1 MKHRRSRLTSNVRD
15 FIHSVGPHS
24 TSGHLP
30 ELVSLLDEW
39 LEVRNEKSDRST
51 LLFDKMKPL
60 IQQLLL
66 SESECQ
72 YRTLLAK
79 IWADRDM
86 FPKLSHWIVGGDGWA
101 YDIGYG
107 GLDHVQGF
115 SKNDVNV
122 LVVDTEM
129 YSNTGGQSSKAT
141 PIGASVVFSKGGKS
155 QTKKQLGAIFM
166 TYEHIYVASVC
177 LSNQSQL
184 VEALVEADRYDGP
197 SIVIAYAPCIQQQVR
212 PEGLNDMFN
221 GTFYRD
227 ALTGNRSV
235 SCNLACS
242 SHEFFL
248 YLFDTPECK
257 LATDSGYWP
266 LYRYNPSLV
275 AEGKNPFILDS
286 KRLRRDVTSFLKREG
301 RFLNVSCHNQL

>member
-1 MKHRRSRLTSNVRD
+1 MKQSDVLFNIKHNLTFLCFTSTHKTGRGPAWANSLFEDNAEYGFGMFSSMKHRRSRLASNVRD
-15 FIHSVGPHS
+15 FIHSVGPNS
-24 TSGHLP
+24 TSGHLS

-66 SESECQ
+66 SESDCQ

-184 VEALVEADRYDGP
+184 VTALVEADRYDGP

-235 SCNLACS
+235 SCNFAHLIFFIIS
-242 SHEFFL
+242 S
-248 YLFDTPECK
+248 
-257 LATDSGYWP
+257 
-266 LYRYNPSLV
+266 
-275 AEGKNPFILDS
+275 
-286 KRLRRDVTSFLKREG
+286 
-301 RFLNVSCHNQL
+301 

>member
-1 MKHRRSRLTSNVRD
+1 M
-15 FIHSVGPHS
+15 
-24 TSGHLP
+24 
-30 ELVSLLDEW
+30 
-39 LEVRNEKSDRST
+39 
-51 LLFDKMKPL
+51 
-60 IQQLLL
+60 
-66 SESECQ
+66 
-72 YRTLLAK
+72 
-79 IWADRDM
+79 
-86 FPKLSHWIVGGDGWA
+86 
-101 YDIGYG
+101 
-107 GLDHVQGF
+107 QGF
-115 SKNDVNV
+115 SKHDVNV

-235 SCNLACS
+235 SCNFACTSHLFSLIHQSASWLLTVATGLFTDTIQVWSQRARIPS
-242 SHEFFL
+242 SL
-248 YLFDTPECK
+248 IASD
-257 LATDSGYWP
+257 
-266 LYRYNPSLV
+266 
-275 AEGKNPFILDS
+275 
-286 KRLRRDVTSFLKREG
+286 
-301 RFLNVSCHNQL
+301 